1 MDVIETPSLTDLH
14 RASGKY
20 APVCVLLPPDWGP
33 TLGEVAS
40 WLGAD
45 PELAEHLSEQVHRRP
60 FAHVEDRQIAVVA
73 FATDAVRRQTELRVH
88 VGERG
93 LLVVCPA
100 AEFEL
105 VRRAVAPVEGTAEDA
120 LVAVLLALA
129 KRSEEVIQHL
139 VEVADRLD
147 QATSGLVSGAQRREI
162 SRVRSQLFALRQ
174 LWWAHRQV
182 LSPDDLLVDA
192 LPDSAHR
199 MLRRSR
205 VIFDASGTTAAQ
217 LYELL
222 GDSLNRQATMV
233 SERLTLLAMVFFPL
247 TVSTSFFGMNF
258 EWLTTNITSLV
269 AFLAFGILLPLGL
282 VVVTAVVARW
292 LGE

>member
-1 MDVIETPSLTDLH
+1 MDVIENPSLTDLD
-14 RASGKY
+14 RAAGKR
-20 APVCVLLPPDWGP
+20 AEVCVLLPPVSGP
-33 TLGEVAS
+33 KLGEVAR

-45 PELAEHLSEQVHRRP
+45 PELAEHLSEHVHRRP
-60 FAHVEDRQIAVVA
+60 IAHVEDRRVVVVA
-73 FATDAVRRQTELRVH
+73 FATDAVGQQIELRVH

-105 VRRAVAPVEGTAEDA
+105 VRHAVAPVEGTADDA
-120 LVAVLLALA
+120 LAAVLLALA

-139 VEVADRLD
+139 VEIAVRLD
-147 QATSGLVSGAQRREI
+147 QASSGLVSGAQRKEI
-162 SRVRSQLFALRQ
+162 SRARSQLFALRQ
-174 LWWAHRQV
+174 LWWAHRQL
-182 LSPDDLLVDA
+182 LSQDDPLVDA
-192 LPDSAHR
+192 LPNPAR
-199 MLRRSR
+199 RVLRRTR

-217 LYELL
+217 LYEML
-222 GDSLNRQATMV
+222 GDTLNRQATLV

-258 EWLTTNITSLV
+258 EWLTTNITSLG

-282 VVVTAVVARW
+282 VVVTAIVARW

>member
-1 MDVIETPSLTDLH
+1 MDVIETPSQTDLD
-14 RASGKY
+14 RAAGKH
-20 APVCVLLPPDWGP
+20 APVCVLLPPDSGAK
-33 TLGEVAS
+33 LGEVAR

-45 PELAEHLSEQVHRRP
+45 PELTEHVLGQVHRRP
-60 FAHVEDRQIAVVA
+60 FAHVEGRQIVVVA
-73 FATDAVRRQTELRVH
+73 FATEAVGRQIELQVH

-100 AEFEL
+100 AESEL

-120 LVAVLLALA
+120 LAAVLLALA
-129 KRSEEVIQHL
+129 KRSEEVIEDL
-139 VEVADRLD
+139 VEIAERLD
-147 QATSGLVSGAQRREI
+147 QASYGLVSGAQRREI
-162 SRVRSQLFALRQ
+162 SRARSQLFALRQ
-174 LWWAHRQV
+174 LWWAHSQV
-182 LSPDDLLVDA
+182 LSHDDVLVDA
-192 LPDSAHR
+192 LPIPAR
-199 MLRRSR
+199 RVLRRTR
-205 VIFDASGTTAAQ
+205 VIFDASGTAAAK

-222 GDSLNRQATMV
+222 GDSLNHQATMV

-258 EWLTTNITSLV
+258 EWLTTNITSFG

-282 VVVTAVVARW
+282 VVVTATIARW